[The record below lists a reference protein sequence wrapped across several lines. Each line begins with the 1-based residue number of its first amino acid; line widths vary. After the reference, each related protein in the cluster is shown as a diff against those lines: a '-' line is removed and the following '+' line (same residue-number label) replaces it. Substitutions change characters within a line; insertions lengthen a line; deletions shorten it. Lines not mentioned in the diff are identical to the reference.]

1 MKTHGVKQQKAAA
14 KKKLQRAIR
23 AAEAKQE
30 RKSAKE
36 EQKKATSLAG
46 MRKLVESLGV
56 SESEAAVGAAEAAVE
71 TDSPALYG
79 SEPPAV

>member
-23 AAEAKQE
+23 AVTARHERALKKLAEKDTA
-30 RKSAKE
+30 
-36 EQKKATSLAG
+36 SLAG
-46 MRKLVESLGV
+46 MRKMVEQLGV
-56 SESEAAVGAAEAAVE
+56 TGAAEAAVE